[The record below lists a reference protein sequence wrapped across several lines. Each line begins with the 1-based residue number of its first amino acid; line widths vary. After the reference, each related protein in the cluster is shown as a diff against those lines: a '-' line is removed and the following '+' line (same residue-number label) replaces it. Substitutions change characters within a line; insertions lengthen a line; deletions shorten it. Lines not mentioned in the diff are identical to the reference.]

1 MPFEVINTVAAV
13 GTFLVIAAT
22 AIAAVVQ
29 LRHLRASNQLEGLLS
44 ALGRIEDD
52 DFNAWLTETH
62 ARLPELMK
70 DPAFR
75 DQVQDGKVD
84 RNAPWLKLGNS
95 YDAVGN
101 LLKSRL
107 LPEEAFLDN
116 AAIRIIMA
124 WEMVRPFTA
133 VLRRNLG
140 PGLWENFEYLYIRS
154 KAFEARHPYGN
165 YPPNE
170 RRDVLDDIYLEEDLA
185 RATLPR

>member
-1 MPFEVINTVAAV
+1 MPFELINTVAAV

-52 DFNAWLTETH
+52 DFNTWFTESQTH
-62 ARLPELMK
+62 LPELMK

-75 DQVQDGKVD
+75 DLVQSGKFD

-101 LLKSRL
+101 LIKSRL
-107 LPEEAFLDN
+107 LPEHAFLDN
-116 AAIRIIMA
+116 AAFRIITA
-124 WEMVRPFTA
+124 WEMLRPFTA
-133 VLRRNLG
+133 VLRRNFG
-140 PGLWENFEYLYIRS
+140 RGLWENFEYLYIRS
-154 KAFEARHPYGN
+154 KAWDASHPDGN
-165 YPPNE
+165 YPPHE
-170 RRDVLDDIYLEEDLA
+170 RRDVLEDIYLEEDRA
-185 RATLPR
+185 RTKLRR